1 MLLFLAAQGCARDE
15 EAQAGPKGGGS
26 LQYTKEQF
34 IFFYT
39 TKGKDGPWMGVDFF
53 SRNEQLH
60 IFFHFTSQEGKMRQ
74 ANWWGGCCSFSAL
87 TLLALFI
94 FRSGG
99 ATHFP
104 HPSARRTSKH

>member
-26 LQYTKEQF
+26 LQYTKEQL

-53 SRNEQLH
+53 PGMNSF
-60 IFFHFTSQEGKMRQ
+60 IFFSILQ
-74 ANWWGGCCSFSAL
+74 AKRA
-87 TLLALFI
+87 
-94 FRSGG
+94 
-99 ATHFP
+99 
-104 HPSARRTSKH
+104 K

>member
-39 TKGKDGPWMGVDFF
+39 TEGKDGPWMGVDFF

-60 IFFHFTSQEGKMRQ
+60 IFSILQ
-74 ANWWGGCCSFSAL
+74 AKRA
-87 TLLALFI
+87 
-94 FRSGG
+94 
-99 ATHFP
+99 
-104 HPSARRTSKH
+104 K